1 MQLSVEKK
9 LLLLMVYTGLGS
21 NKKAYS
27 NAVESME
34 HKQFKAIFKGQE
46 KKNVL
51 LSIGK
56 WLFFFFLPKN

>member
-1 MQLSVEKK
+1 MSTSTNEILRH
-9 LLLLMVYTGLGS
+9 GS

-46 KKNVL
+46 KKMFCLV
-51 LSIGK
+51 
-56 WLFFFFLPKN
+56 